1 MDLSFPTFLNIIA
14 VSIAF
19 LSLWI
24 AIWSLRIAIKTL
36 RSQMQTEKNTTPK
49 MSKDIQEFLLRLQIS
64 RFADAFMKT
73 TAIIEILTTQ
83 KYKSYPSDDIMNSIK
98 MPVDIIHSELFYD
111 DPLTYKDLQGLY
123 EKLISYNNLIDVIVE
138 HLKNNSVSEKVL
150 EKEFERLLK
159 RISVLYRDWYMFM
172 AITYNYD
179 YKNKESFENGV
190 LIKSKEIIETNVKA
204 YYQESNPLTHFI
216 TEAKEK
222 QLFTLYMNTTIAKIK
237 ESIEEIFIP
246 RKKSK

>member
-1 MDLSFPTFLNIIA
+1 MNISFSILLNIIA

-36 RSQMQTEKNTTPK
+36 RSQKQTEKNTTPI
-49 MSKDIQEFLLRLQIS
+49 MSKDIQEFLLRLQIA
-64 RFADAFMKT
+64 RFADAFMKS
-73 TAIIEILTTQ
+73 TAIMDILAAK

-98 MPVDIIHSELFYD
+98 IPVDIIHSELFYD
-111 DPLTYKDLQGLY
+111 DAQTYKDLQGLY
-123 EKLISYNNLIDVIVE
+123 EKLVAYNNLVDVIIE

-150 EKEFERLLK
+150 EKEFDRLLK
-159 RISVLYRDWYMFM
+159 RISILYRDWYMFM

-190 LIKSKEIIETNVKA
+190 LIKSKEIKETNVKA

-216 TEAKEK
+216 TETQEK
-222 QLFTLYMNTTIAKIK
+222 QLYTLYMNTAIAEYK
-237 ESIEEIFIP
+237 ESFEEIFIP
-246 RKKSK
+246 RKKS